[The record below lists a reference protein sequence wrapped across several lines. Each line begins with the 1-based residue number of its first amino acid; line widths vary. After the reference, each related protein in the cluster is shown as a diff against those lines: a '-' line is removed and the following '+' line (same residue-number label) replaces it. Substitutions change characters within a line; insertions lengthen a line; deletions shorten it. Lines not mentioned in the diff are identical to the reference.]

1 MLQKAGKLDTVT
13 QFLVTQFHKSTLQEK
28 TCNKSHTGRDP
39 QISHSVIDTSC
50 KYLQPRSKE
59 QDTVVLTSLS
69 FRVFLT

>member
-1 MLQKAGKLDTVT
+1 MFQKAGKLDMVT
-13 QFLVTQFHKSTLQEK
+13 QFPKPTLKEK
-28 TCNKSHTGRDP
+28 TCNKSHWTEP

-59 QDTVVLTSLS
+59 QDAVVLISPS